1 MDISVIIPTFNEG
14 NNVRI
19 IAKRIEEA
27 LQPTG
32 KSFEILFVDD
42 STDNTPELL
51 EQLSNKDPFVDYLH
65 RTNRRGLA
73 TAVTDGLKCA
83 LGDNLVVM
91 DADLQH
97 PPELIPAMIDK
108 LSEGFQ
114 MVVPSRFVPG
124 GSDGGLN
131 FYRKFVSWTARTIA
145 RLALKR
151 LRKIT
156 DPTSGFFAVK
166 RSAIQGNVYHPIGW
180 KIMIEL
186 IVRAHI
192 TSIAEIPYQFHARDL
207 GSSKMSGSEQLRYL
221 IHLAR
226 LVMISE
232 EDRKF
237 FSFCAIGLSGVIVNL
252 AIYKVM
258 LLLRSPVVLAFM
270 LSSIISMAS
279 NYVLNSTLTW
289 KSRSVRQA
297 NRQMIQFLRY
307 AAVAAGGLCISSG
320 FLSFLYYMIH
330 FRPMFSGLLGIVTG
344 VIWNYVMNDRWTF
357 SPKKASVPANTVETV
372 AQHVQK

>member
-14 NNVRI
+14 NNVQTITNRLS
-19 IAKRIEEA
+19 KA

-32 KSFEILFVDD
+32 KSFEILFMDD
-42 STDNTPELL
+42 STDNTPEILD
-51 EQLSNKDPFVDYLH
+51 QLSQDASFVRYIH
-65 RTNRRGLA
+65 RTNKRGLA
-73 TAVTDGLKCA
+73 TAVIDGLKDA
-83 LGDNLVVM
+83 EGEILVVM

-97 PPELIPAMIDK
+97 PPELIPTMIDK
-108 LSEGFQ
+108 LNEGFQ
-114 MVVPSRFVPG
+114 MVIPSRFVPG

-131 FYRKFVSWTARTIA
+131 LYRKFVSWTARMIA

-166 RSAIQGNVYHPIGW
+166 KSAIQGNIYHPIGW

-186 IVRAHI
+186 IVRANI
-192 TSIAEIPYQFHARDL
+192 TSVAEIPYQFQSRDL
-207 GSSKMSGSEQLRYL
+207 GSSKMSGSEQVRYL
-221 IHLAR
+221 IHLGR

-258 LLLRSPVVLAFM
+258 LLLNSPVVIAFI
-270 LSSIISMAS
+270 LSSIVSMIS
-279 NYVLNSTLTW
+279 NYLLNSTLTW
-289 KSRSVRQA
+289 KSRVMHQTSGRI
-297 NRQMIQFLRY
+297 IQFFRY
-307 AAVAAGGLCISSG
+307 LLVSTAGLAISSG
-320 FLSFLYYMIH
+320 FLSFLFYILH
-330 FRPMFSGLLGIVTG
+330 VHPMLSGILGIVTG
-344 VIWNYVMNDRWTF
+344 VIWNYVVNDKWTF
-357 SPKKASVPANTVETV
+357 STHRLIKTAKTMETV
-372 AQHVQK
+372 TNDGQK